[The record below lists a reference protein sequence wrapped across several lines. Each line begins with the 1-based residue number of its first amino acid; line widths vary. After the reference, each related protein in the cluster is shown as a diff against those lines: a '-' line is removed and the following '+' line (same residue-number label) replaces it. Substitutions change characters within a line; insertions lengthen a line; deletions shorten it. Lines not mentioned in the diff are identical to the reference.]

1 VKYLLQ
7 IAPVGKI
14 SFVKNSAMIKKI
26 NQTRDMFF
34 IQKKFYVLL
43 LIFLITFIASS
54 SNVFAQTAGNSSASM
69 GEATLGVAKM
79 VEVKEKD
86 VKDGSIIT
94 SSVAG
99 SQLSNFS
106 YDAHVIG
113 VVARDAAIL
122 LGNQNESLG
131 IPVIST
137 GQVYLLVSTKEGNI
151 KKGDLVTTSTIPGV
165 GAKAT
170 GSGYVL
176 GTALEDYTNPDPK
189 KVDKI
194 VVDLDLHYFNSKPA
208 FPGTLTDIFKI
219 ALLPTRD
226 GPTSIFK
233 YIVAAIVVLGSFIL
247 GFLTFGRTAAKG
259 VEALGRNPAAKSIIY
274 LGIIFNVTIVVT
286 IVLAGLVV
294 AFLILRL

>member
-1 VKYLLQ
+1 
-7 IAPVGKI
+7 
-14 SFVKNSAMIKKI
+14 
-26 NQTRDMFF
+26 MFF
-34 IQKKFYVLL
+34 IQKKLYIFFTIL
-43 LIFLITFIASS
+43 LIVFLTLTNIA
-54 SNVFAQTAGNSSASM
+54 FAQAAGNSSAV

-94 SSVAG
+94 SSVTG
-99 SQLSNFS
+99 SQLSNFG

-113 VVARDAAIL
+113 VVSRDAAIL
-122 LGNQNESLG
+122 LGNQNEALG

-151 KKGDLVTTSTIPGV
+151 KKGDLLTTSIIPGV
-165 GAKAT
+165 GVKAM

-176 GTALEDYTNPDPK
+176 GTALEDYENPDPK
-189 KVDKI
+189 KIDKI

-219 ALLPTRD
+219 ALLPTKE
-226 GPTSIFK
+226 GPSSIFK
-233 YIVAAIVVLGSFIL
+233 YIVAAIIVLSSFVLGFM
-247 GFLTFGRTAAKG
+247 TFGRTAAKG

-274 LGIIFNVTIVVT
+274 LGIIFNVSIVVV
-286 IVLAGLVV
+286 IVLTGLVV